1 MRPLTV
7 INGIFL
13 GSCLSIAVS
22 LGLVLIVFFLI
33 SDEYPRLQ
41 SEFRPLAVSMAIFL
55 GMTAISAA
63 SFYSLLIHHRWRWPA
78 QVLLWLGLAA
88 TGWYYWP

>member
-7 INGIFL
+7 INGIFF
-13 GSCLSIAVS
+13 GSCLSIAIS
-22 LGLVLIVFFLI
+22 LGFVLIVFLVI
-33 SDEYPRLQ
+33 GTDHPRLEA
-41 SEFRPLAVSMAIFL
+41 EFRPLTLSLSIFL

-63 SFYSLLIHHRWRWPA
+63 SFYSLLINHRWRWPA
-78 QVLLWLGLAA
+78 QVLLWVGLGA

>member
-13 GSCLSIAVS
+13 GSCLSISVS
-22 LGLVLIVFFLI
+22 LGLVLIVFLVI
-33 SDEYPRLQ
+33 SDDYPRLEA
-41 SEFRPLAVSMAIFL
+41 EFRPLTISLAIFL
-55 GMTAISAA
+55 SMTAISAA
-63 SFYSLLIHHRWRWPA
+63 SFYSLLINHQLRWAA
-78 QVLLWLGLAA
+78 QALLWAGLVA

>member
-22 LGLVLIVFFLI
+22 LGFVLIAFLVI
-33 SDEYPRLQ
+33 GTDHPRL
-41 SEFRPLAVSMAIFL
+41 EAEYRPLTISLCIFL
-55 GMTAISAA
+55 GMTAITA
-63 SFYSLLIHHRWRWPA
+63 SGFYSLLIDHRLRWAA
-78 QVLLWLGLAA
+78 QALVWAGLGA
-88 TGWYYWP
+88 TAWYYWP